1 MPFRGFACGRKAC
14 RSIGAACGRF
24 VDYLL
29 LLSFWR
35 SVKNCA
41 VLTSLK
47 KASKEQG
54 RIEVKILTS
63 KQLNKIFETERAQG

>member
-1 MPFRGFACGRKAC
+1 
-14 RSIGAACGRF
+14 
-24 VDYLL
+24 L

-41 VLTSLK
+41 VWTSLK

-63 KQLNKIFETERAQG
+63 KQLNKIFETERAQGQTTI